1 MHAGKSHAQ
10 QLHNQQQQQTAAPGG
25 EMMLANKQYRP
36 QLPDE
41 HFPMHAGKSHAQQ
54 LHNQQ
59 IKLPLYPLPQS
70 YVPPTHQSHIMVQ
83 KIQQYNWQN

>member
-1 MHAGKSHAQ
+1 MDH
-10 QLHNQQQQQTAAPGG
+10 TGG
-25 EMMLANKQYRP
+25 EKMLTNKLYTR
-36 QLPDE
+36 PDE

-59 IKLPLYPLPQS
+59 IQLPLHPLPPKS